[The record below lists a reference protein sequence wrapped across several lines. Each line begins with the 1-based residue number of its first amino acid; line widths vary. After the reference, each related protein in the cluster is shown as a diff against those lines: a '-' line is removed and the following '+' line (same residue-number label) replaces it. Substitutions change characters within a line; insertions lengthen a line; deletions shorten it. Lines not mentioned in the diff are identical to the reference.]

1 MDRFQLITDE
11 AVRIARDYP
20 ELSYKNA
27 IEKAKEIFMRKA
39 YRKNALDGIDEYITR
54 DDRQELP
61 EEDVFMIEL
70 YECEG
75 IFGTYEEALDHFIN
89 HTTLPKKYPDDYIYK
104 IKEVE

>member
-20 ELSYKNA
+20 EISYKNA

-61 EEDVFMIEL
+61 EEVYKIEG
-70 YECEG
+70 YEDIG
-75 IFGTYEEALDHFIN
+75 NFTTEEDAIEYALN
-89 HTTLPKKYPDDYIYK
+89 HTHLANEKFISDWIYK
-104 IKEVE
+104 EDE